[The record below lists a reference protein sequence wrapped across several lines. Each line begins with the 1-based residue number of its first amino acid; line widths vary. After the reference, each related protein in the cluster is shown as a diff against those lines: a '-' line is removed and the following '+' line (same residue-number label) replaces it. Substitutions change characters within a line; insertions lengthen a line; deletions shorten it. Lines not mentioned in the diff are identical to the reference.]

1 MKFTFILYFLFL
13 FNSFRFTPDKQQIDK
28 RLKNSEMLLYQEKS
42 KEYLD
47 INIQIAQDAKRISYS
62 KGIAIANFR
71 IGMALNMRGDFDQS
85 IQHLVIA
92 EHEEYTQ
99 NSEHLKADINRVYG
113 DNENKLGLYNIAIE
127 REKRIL
133 NSKIGSKDILYS
145 IACNKIGEDFLSLNR
160 FDSAYF
166 YHKKAYISLLNS
178 DSTEQI
184 IALSIVCGN
193 LSSDWGRQNKPDSAR
208 FYLFKSLKLAEQT
221 KYPYTLQVA
230 TKKAGSFFLTQKKY
244 DSALVY
250 FHRSLQLVGKSNYM
264 YEFKSL
270 YKSLYETYSL
280 NHNESKSVYYLKL
293 YTAISDSITTLEK
306 KGIPIA
312 ISDMDNDHEKFFTK
326 NKDRLLQI
334 LVIIT
339 FSLIMISGVAYYH
352 RFKMFKKEKHK
363 RVIDKKE
370 FLDSLAEVKSQ
381 AEIDAFSMLV
391 ELAKKRD
398 PAFFIKFNELSPNF
412 RCRLLAKFPDLSVND
427 FEFCAYLKMNFDTK
441 EIARYANM
449 TVRSVEARKYRIR
462 KKFGISSY
470 EDINMWIANI

>member
-1 MKFTFILYFLFL
+1 
-13 FNSFRFTPDKQQIDK
+13 
-28 RLKNSEMLLYQEKS
+28 MLLFQGKS

-62 KGIAIANFR
+62 KGVAIANFR
-71 IGMALNMRGDFDQS
+71 IGKALNMRGDFEQS
-85 IQHLVIA
+85 IRHLIIA
-92 EHEEYTQ
+92 EHEGYTQ
-99 NSEHLKADINRVYG
+99 NSEQLKADINRVYG

-133 NSKIGSKDILYS
+133 NGKIGSKDLIYS
-145 IACNKIGEDFLSLNR
+145 IACNKIGEDFLALNR

-166 YHKKAYISLLNS
+166 YHKKAYVSLLNA
-178 DSTEQI
+178 DSTTQV

-193 LSSDWGRQNKPDSAR
+193 LSSDWGRQNQPDSAR

-221 KYPYTLQVA
+221 KYPYALQVA
-230 TKKAGSFFLTQKKY
+230 TKKAGSFFFTQKKY

-250 FHRSLQLVGKSNYM
+250 FHRSLQLVGRSNYM

-280 NHNESKSVYYLKL
+280 NHNDSKSMYYLKL

-306 KGIPIA
+306 KGMPVA
-312 ISDMDNDHEKFFTK
+312 ISEIDSDHERFFTK
-326 NKDRLLQI
+326 NKNRLLQI

-339 FSLIMISGVAYYH
+339 FSIVTIFVLAYYH
-352 RFKMFKKEKHK
+352 SFKMLKKEKDK
-363 RVIDKKE
+363 RVTDKKE
-370 FLDSLAEVKSQ
+370 FLDSLAESRSQ

-398 PAFFIKFNELSPNF
+398 PAFFIKFNELIPNF
-412 RCRLLAKFPDLSVND
+412 SGRLLARFPDLSASD
-427 FEFCAYLKMNFDTK
+427 FEFCVYLKMNFDTK

-449 TVRSVEARKYRIR
+449 TVRSVEAKKYRIR
-462 KKFGISSY
+462 KKFGISSH
-470 EDINMWIANI
+470 EDINMWIATNI